1 MVFFLAK
8 RVPEGRINSVM
19 RNIVN
24 NEKQMG
30 DGMKSESSK
39 ILRNEIFPARK
50 HFTLIELLVVIAI
63 ISILMAMLL
72 PALKAARGMA
82 KQINCLSNLRQV
94 GLGCSYYLND
104 CGWLPP
110 CMWQPGDWTTRYWQW
125 DRGLISSGYLND
137 NYILVGN
144 TSNSPKHYS
153 KYSCPEE
160 MRAEWG
166 SIGMNG
172 GLSGYPNFIHGPSF
186 PYPSRLA
193 YLADAWTFDFGWLN
207 PLQDLSPDAY
217 TVLLRHQNR
226 HSFNVVYVDL
236 HGNMRNRNTVTP
248 GSYQKT
254 PFWVPTGNWPV
265 LPPD

>member
-1 MVFFLAK
+1 
-8 RVPEGRINSVM
+8 
-19 RNIVN
+19 
-24 NEKQMG
+24 
-30 DGMKSESSK
+30 MKSESSK

-82 KQINCLSNLRQV
+82 KQINCLSNLKQV

-110 CMWQPGDWTTRYWQW
+110 CYWQPGDWTTRYWQW
-125 DRGLISSGYLND
+125 DKGLISSGYLND
-137 NYILVGN
+137 NYNDVGN
-144 TSNSPKHYS
+144 TSNSTKYRS
-153 KYSCPEE
+153 KYSCPEDA
-160 MRAEWG
+160 RAG
-166 SIGMNG
+166 MYSIGMNG
-172 GLSGYPNFIHGPSF
+172 NGSVGYPNFLHGPNF

-193 YLADAWTFDFGWLN
+193 YLADAWTFDFCWLN
-207 PLQDLSPDAY
+207 PLQDLSSDAY

-236 HGNMRNRNTVTP
+236 HGDLRNRNTVTP
-248 GSYQKT
+248 GSYQQT